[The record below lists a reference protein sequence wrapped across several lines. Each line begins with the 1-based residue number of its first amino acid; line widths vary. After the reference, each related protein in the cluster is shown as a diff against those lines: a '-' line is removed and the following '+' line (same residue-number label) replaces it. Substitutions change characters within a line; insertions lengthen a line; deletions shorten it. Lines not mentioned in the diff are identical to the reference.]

1 MTIPEALAELKNIQ
15 NTIDYLVIREQELI
29 AEMCLYTE
37 KFENGDI
44 GQILYDMRMKPIFFE
59 NGLIEMQYNI
69 QSKKFSETTGAYMI
83 LKSFENHIV
92 RKKI

>member
-1 MTIPEALAELKNIQ
+1 MTIPEALAELQNIQ
-15 NTIDYLVIREQELI
+15 SNIDNLVIREQELI

-37 KFENGDI
+37 KFENGEI
-44 GQILYDMRMKPIFFE
+44 SQVLYDMRMKPIFFE

-69 QSKKFSETTGAYMI
+69 QLKKFNKTTGAYMI
-83 LKSFENHIV
+83 LKSFEKHIA